1 MQLPTP
7 SDLKQRRNE
16 LALTQSELAK
26 RAGVSQPLIARIESG
41 DVDPRLSTL
50 HKIFDAFES
59 TEKEQILVKDIMH
72 SPVIHATPEISVDE
86 AVRLMEEHGFSQ
98 VPVIN
103 NGVPVGSI
111 SDDQIVRSMAENKT
125 NTISQMRVYDMMGE
139 SFLTVSPKTDIGVV
153 SHMLER
159 NPAVLVLEKGQV
171 VGVVTKHDVISLLHS

>member
-1 MQLPTP
+1 MHIPTP
-7 SDLKQRRNE
+7 DDLKQKRTE
-16 LALTQSELAK
+16 LGLTQSGLAK

-50 HKIFDAFES
+50 RKIFDAFES

-72 SPVIHATPEISVDE
+72 SPVIHATPGISVNE

-98 VPVIN
+98 VPVID

-111 SDDQIVRSMAENKT
+111 SDNLIVKSMADQKT
-125 NTISQMRVYDMMGE
+125 NTISQMKVYDMMSE
-139 SFLTVSPKTDIGVV
+139 SFLTVSPKTDVEVV

-159 NPAVLVLEKGQV
+159 NPAVLVLDKGRV
-171 VGVVTKHDVISLLHS
+171 VGVVTKQDVISLLHG